1 MGKRISDLTLHTNL
15 LNDDKLVIM
24 SNDTTLS
31 TTLSELNEY
40 INGANDYISKDVFD
54 ELVSIVNDNEEVTS
68 AALTKLNDEKVTAED
83 VEDIVE
89 LKLEGLDISENTVI
103 SSLTQQIST
112 LQQTITTLQTEIT
125 NIKNE
130 LAKTLMVE

>member
-103 SSLTQQIST
+103 SSLTQQVST

>member
-103 SSLTQQIST
+103 SSLTQQVST
-112 LQQTITTLQTEIT
+112 LQQTITALQTEIT